1 MNFRTGDQV
10 MHSTYGLGQVQAIEE
25 RTVNNTTALY
35 YMVRAADLTIWV
47 PADENV
53 ASRLRPPTDE
63 ARFREL
69 LLLLS
74 GPAEPLP
81 DDRRQR
87 NLQLLAMLEDGQA
100 ESLCKVIRDL
110 SAYRQS
116 HAWND
121 YDSALMKRAIRKL
134 VSEWSVSLSVPP
146 REAEAELHR
155 LLGANRKG

>member
-1 MNFRTGDQV
+1 MDFRTGDQV
-10 MHSTYGLGQVQAIEE
+10 IHSTYGLGQVQAIEE

-35 YMVRAADLTIWV
+35 YMVQAADLTIWV

-53 ASRLRPPTDE
+53 ARRLRRPTDE

-87 NLQLLAMLEDGQA
+87 NTQLLEILEDGQV

-110 SAYRQS
+110 SAYQHT

-134 VSEWSVSLSVPP
+134 VSEWSVSLSVPV
-146 REAEAELHR
+146 REAETELNH
-155 LLGANRKG
+155 LLNANRKG

>member
-1 MNFRTGDQV
+1 MDFRTGDQV

-53 ASRLRPPTDE
+53 TSRLRRPTGE

-87 NLQLLAMLEDGQA
+87 NIELLEMLEDGQA

-110 SAYRQS
+110 SAYRRA

-121 YDSALMKRAIRKL
+121 YYSALMIRAIRKL
-134 VSEWSVSLSVPP
+134 VSEWSVSLSVPA
-146 REAEAELHR
+146 REAETELHH